1 MNSHEIKAINQAI
14 RLIGLVKE
22 WRHNP
27 AALDDAAVK
36 LQIIMDCGSS
46 GEAKELAATIVQAF
60 DLWDKIEELRAEAAA

>member
-1 MNSHEIKAINQAI
+1 MNSHEVKAIKQAI

-27 AALDDAAVK
+27 AALDNAAVT

-46 GEAKELAATIVQAF
+46 GEAKEFATTIVHAF
-60 DLWDKIEELRAEAAA
+60 DLWDRIEALRAEAAA